1 VTFSSTK
8 CSISAIGDVVRQFL
22 PSGEIECDVAHIFT
36 PVAPSG
42 TSDASQHG
50 DQRGKGLS
58 TMNAVMST
66 NEPMLRHHDL
76 LIEMGSLEM
85 AMEKLNERNQAEQG
99 RLRPRIE
106 QRLAHIRETLA
117 GLND

>member
-1 VTFSSTK
+1 
-8 CSISAIGDVVRQFL
+8 
-22 PSGEIECDVAHIFT
+22 
-36 PVAPSG
+36 
-42 TSDASQHG
+42 
-50 DQRGKGLS
+50 
-58 TMNAVMST
+58 MNAVMST

-85 AMEKLNERNQAEQG
+85 AMEKLGERNPSEQG

-106 QRLAHIRETLA
+106 QRLARIRETLA